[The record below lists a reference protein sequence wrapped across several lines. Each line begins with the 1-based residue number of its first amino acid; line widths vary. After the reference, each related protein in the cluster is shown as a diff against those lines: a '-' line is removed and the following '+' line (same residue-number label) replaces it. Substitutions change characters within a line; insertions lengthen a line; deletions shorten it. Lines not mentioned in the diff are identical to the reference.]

1 MVAVT
6 KGRKEMSPEYIIN
19 SIAQISEIN
28 YRNGESADRLAYR
41 VGLLESKIREL
52 CFVHEERVK
61 FLKEEILSLKK
72 IIDNL
77 S

>member
-1 MVAVT
+1 
-6 KGRKEMSPEYIIN
+6 MSPEYIIN
-19 SIAQISEIN
+19 SIKQISEIN
-28 YRNGESADRLAYR
+28 YRNGENADRLAYR

-61 FLKEEILSLKK
+61 FLKEEILTLKK

>member
-1 MVAVT
+1 MN
-6 KGRKEMSPEYIIN
+6 PEYLIN
-19 SIAQISEIN
+19 SIKQVSEIN
-28 YRNGESADRLAYR
+28 YRDGEASDRLAYR

-52 CFVHEERVK
+52 CFAHDERVQ